1 MHTITQI
8 IAHIHR
14 LDFQYRS
21 SKFEPLGLKA
31 CHGKYLKVICDN
43 PGICQEQLTA
53 HMCVNKSN
61 IARQVAVLEEAGFV
75 ERKTCSKD
83 KRMIRLYPTEKT
95 LALEKEI
102 LEVLSSWQ
110 AHLLQDLSEEDQNTL
125 VALLEKIRLR
135 AAEEGDV

>member
-1 MHTITQI
+1 MNTITQI
-8 IAHIHR
+8 IGHIHR

-75 ERKTCSKD
+75 ERRTCSKD

-95 LALEKEI
+95 LSLEHEI
-102 LEVLSSWQ
+102 LDVLNAWQ
-110 AHLLQDLSEEDQNTL
+110 KHLLQDLSEEEQQTL
-125 VALLEKIRLR
+125 SELLERIRRR
-135 AAEEGDV
+135 AAEEGET